1 MSCPRPTCPSAARST
16 TADHLCEV
24 NDPMSGLYTV
34 DEIGRFTAEATFSDI
49 SDGALAALKRN
60 VLDSLGCAIAALD
73 GEIIQTLRDQ
83 IDAVGSRPV
92 ANLIGGGRAG
102 TEQATLL
109 NSVLV

>member
-1 MSCPRPTCPSAARST
+1 MS
-16 TADHLCEV
+16 D
-24 NDPMSGLYTV
+24 LYTV

-83 IDAVGSRPV
+83 IDAVGARPV
-92 ANLIGGGRAG
+92 A
-102 TEQATLL
+102 TLL
-109 NSVLV
+109 PER